1 MFIVK
6 FFSISKKIASYTSLA
21 LILWV
26 TQTGQIQAAETPT
39 GSSGMPEETLSE
51 MVTQMSD
58 SLVTKVKTSSCP
70 DMIQLMD
77 QIKTT
82 SSKPMDPDS
91 IVTKVLND
99 VKTNPKLK
107 AIIMQKLSEPLLNRM
122 LECNMVPLEALSS
135 KP

>member
-1 MFIVK
+1 
-6 FFSISKKIASYTSLA
+6 
-21 LILWV
+21 
-26 TQTGQIQAAETPT
+26 
-39 GSSGMPEETLSE
+39 
-51 MVTQMSD
+51 
-58 SLVTKVKTSSCP
+58 
-70 DMIQLMD
+70 MD

-91 IVTKVLND
+91 LVIKVLND

-107 AIIMQKLSEPLLNRM
+107 AIIIQKLSEPLLNRM

>member
-1 MFIVK
+1 MFITK
-6 FFSISKKIASYTSLA
+6 SFSTSKKIASYSSLA

-26 TQTGQIQAAETPT
+26 TQTGQIQAAEAPT
-39 GSSGMPEETLSE
+39 GSSRMPEETLSE

-70 DMIQLMD
+70 EMIQLMD

>member
-1 MFIVK
+1 MFIAK
-6 FFSISKKIASYTSLA
+6 SLMASKKIALYSSLA
-21 LILWV
+21 LGLWV
-26 TQTGQIQAAETPT
+26 TQMPQIQAAETPT

-51 MVTQMSD
+51 MIAKMSD
-58 SLVTKVKTSSCP
+58 SLVAKVKTSSCP
-70 DMIQLMD
+70 DMVQLLD

-82 SSKPMDPDS
+82 STKPMDPDS
-91 IVTKVLND
+91 IITKVMND

-135 KP
+135 S

>member
-1 MFIVK
+1 MFIAK
-6 FFSISKKIASYTSLA
+6 SFSTSKKIASYSSLA

-26 TQTGQIQAAETPT
+26 QTGQIQAAEAPT

-70 DMIQLMD
+70 EMIQLMD

-82 SSKPMDPDS
+82 STKPIDPDS

-122 LECNMVPLEALSS
+122 LECNMVPLEALSKS
-135 KP
+135 